1 MYLININYI
10 LRTSAKMLLIFSTTY
25 INSGMTYK

>member
-10 LRTSAKMLLIFSTTY
+10 LRTSAKMLLIFSITC
-25 INSGMTYK
+25 INSGVTFK